1 MPSRSTAS
9 SSRSR
14 RSAGGTRAESS
25 RSTSSGPVSP
35 PSRAAR
41 RVAAAAAA
49 SSSACGATRRAPGS
63 AAAASAASARTSAA
77 SRRARRWCAS
87 PTSSTPR
94 ASARA
99 ESAAARRLRPAERQA
114 GARGAPGASHQAGG
128 DRAGGDLV
136 HAVPRDETRSLRE
149 RHDARPG
156 GGGEHARER
165 PAGIRAGDDQ
175 GRRRAAERRQRP
187 AHLARQRGR
196 LPCGGVERPQPGE
209 PPAAPEG
216 ERARGAVGDH
226 ERLVVAGRGQ
236 EVPGREGRQVDAR
249 GREPGAG
256 QQRAVRL
263 QLVTPDGG
271 GEHDAPAGRG
281 PERLAR
287 DGEARRIER
296 ELPQQLERRGARE
309 APAVAEGEGEE
320 AVGRGGG
327 GQRGEYDVGT
337 GARELGEHPRERRR
351 ARERPAL
358 ERGQAQ
364 RAEAALAARHAQLA
378 GGDLEP
384 EEPRHDAPPSG
395 SVTAVA
401 SSMAPPAPSSTPSVS
416 STARG
421 SAGAVHAAFHT
432 RPSKQRTRN
441 VRTPARASI
450 PAGSCASGGAKRPP
464 SRRTS
469 TPGPGA
475 AASTR

>member
-1 MPSRSTAS
+1 MVREPDVE
-9 SSRSR
+9 
-14 RSAGGTRAESS
+14 RAEGE
-25 RSTSSGPVSP
+25 RQSGERRGPLE
-35 PSRAAR
+35 RA
-41 RVAAAAAA
+41 V
-49 SSSACGATRRAPGS
+49 
-63 AAAASAASARTSAA
+63 
-77 SRRARRWCAS
+77 
-87 PTSSTPR
+87 
-94 ASARA
+94 
-99 ESAAARRLRPAERQA
+99 ARRLRPA
-114 GARGAPGASHQAGG
+114 
-128 DRAGGDLV
+128 
-136 HAVPRDETRSLRE
+136 
-149 RHDARPG
+149 
-156 GGGEHARER
+156 
-165 PAGIRAGDDQ
+165 
-175 GRRRAAERRQRP
+175 
-187 AHLARQRGR
+187 
-196 LPCGGVERPQPGE
+196 E

-236 EVPGREGRQVDAR
+236 EVPGRERRQVDAR

-327 GQRGEYDVGT
+327 GERGEYDVGT

-358 ERGQAQ
+358 ERGQAE
-364 RAEAALAARHAQLA
+364 RAEAALAARHAHLV

-395 SVTAVA
+395 SVTAVV
-401 SSMAPPAPSSTPSVS
+401 SSRAPPAPSSTPSAS
-416 STARG
+416 STACG
-421 SAGAVHAAFHT
+421 SAGAVHAAFHSP
-432 RPSKQRTRN
+432 PSKQRTRKA
-441 VRTPARASI
+441 RTPATV
-450 PAGSCASGGAKRPP
+450 G
-464 SRRTS
+464 
-469 TPGPGA
+469 
-475 AASTR
+475 